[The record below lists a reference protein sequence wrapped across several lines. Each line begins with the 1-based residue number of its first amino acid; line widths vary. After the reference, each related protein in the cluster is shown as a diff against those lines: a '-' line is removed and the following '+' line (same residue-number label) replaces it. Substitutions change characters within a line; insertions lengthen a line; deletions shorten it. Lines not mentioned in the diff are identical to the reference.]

1 MITMGGPDAYNTPEM
16 KVVYN
21 APTLLRLRE
30 AVGPVVGANYDPS
43 DLPTGTTH

>member
-21 APTLLRLRE
+21 APKE
-30 AVGPVVGANYDPS
+30 S
-43 DLPTGTTH
+43 FFWQE